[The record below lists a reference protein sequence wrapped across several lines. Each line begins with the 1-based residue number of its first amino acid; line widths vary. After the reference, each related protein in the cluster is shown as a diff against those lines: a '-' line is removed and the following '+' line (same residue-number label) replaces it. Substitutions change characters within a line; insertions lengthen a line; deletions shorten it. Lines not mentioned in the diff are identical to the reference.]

1 MVAKVSLGSR
11 RRQGMENEVICVCLL
26 FALGR
31 KN

>member
-1 MVAKVSLGSR
+1 MVVKVLLGSC
-11 RRQGMENEVICVCLL
+11 RRQGVENAVICVCLT

>member
-1 MVAKVSLGSR
+1 MVAKVLLGSR
-11 RRQGMENEVICVCLL
+11 RRQGMKNAVICVCLT